1 MFAEKVQV
9 ELFGQQICR
18 GLKLSI
24 FQYSMVL
31 FRHRKNE
38 EDSWLPRSLFVSGGH
53 VLLCIEDLKRFRSS
67 PVDAS
72 SPPYFLLDSC
82 CSISDVSELVIEAR
96 ESWFITLA
104 LQHAPKRFCLSS
116 KSQKDIKTNDKDNE
130 GSGSLT
136 DRKSV
141 V

>member
-1 MFAEKVQV
+1 
-9 ELFGQQICR
+9 
-18 GLKLSI
+18 LK
-24 FQYSMVL
+24 Q
-31 FRHRKNE
+31 
-38 EDSWLPRSLFVSGGH
+38 
-53 VLLCIEDLKRFRSS
+53 FRSS
-67 PVDAS
+67 SVDAS

-104 LQHAPKRFCLSS
+104 LQHAPKSLSS

-136 DRKSV
+136 WKLKWFSKENLFNFVALLRAIHAGV
-141 V
+141 AALPMLVTYTP